1 LKTHNFLVVAML
13 GACALLVNVWSKP
26 LSAPNPVAVVQ
37 ARDGL
42 KPLENEVR
50 RLLNEAL
57 RYNGQQWSQAHFD
70 QASAAIVRVVVT
82 YQYSPM
88 LVLSLIQMESSF
100 RLDALSSQG
109 AVGLTQILPSTADAV
124 AKALHKA
131 PPTAEELKKPSLN
144 IELGFA
150 YLAQLEESLGSQEA
164 ALAAYNAGPA
174 MVQHRVGLPLPMA
187 EYRREIA
194 QGEATVFHWMK

>member
-1 LKTHNFLVVAML
+1 MKIHNFLVVATL
-13 GACALLVNVWSKP
+13 GACTLLVNVWSKP
-26 LSAPNPVAVVQ
+26 LSSTSPVAVVE

-42 KPLENEVR
+42 RPLENEVR

-57 RYNGQQWSQAHFD
+57 RYNGQQWSQTNFD
-70 QASAAIVRVVVT
+70 EASAAIVRVVVT

-88 LVLSLIQMESSF
+88 LVMSLIQMESSF

-124 AKALHKA
+124 AKALHKT
-131 PPTAEELKKPSLN
+131 PPTDEELKNPSLN

-150 YLAQLEESLGSQEA
+150 YLAQLQERLGSQEA

-174 MVQHRVGLPLPMA
+174 FVEHRVGLPLPMA
-187 EYRREIA
+187 EYRREISR
-194 QGEATVFHWMK
+194 GEATVFHWMK